1 MEVHQSKDGG
11 ELVERADSVSFIML
25 ASGYCL
31 KDFKV
36 RVVGGELRVQAPD
49 FEVDRALDCR
59 VDPQGVR
66 TDYRNGVLSVRI
78 AKKP

>member
-1 MEVHQSKDGG
+1 MEVAGSKDRG

-36 RVVGGELRVQAPD
+36 RVVGGELRVEAPD
-49 FEVDRALDCR
+49 FEVNRPLDCR

-66 TDYRNGVLSVRI
+66 SDYRNGVLSVRI